1 MKMANKPLWSQ
12 AQMEIVMHEKGA
24 LRVCAGPGTG
34 KTTVM
39 VARAKRLCEKLVEPG
54 RVLIITYSRRAA
66 DEIREQFE
74 KNRAPVVKTL
84 HAIGLPDYP
93 TQSRI
98 DRREEAGNTCRP
110 YAHFAGIAYCA
121 SQNPADRYFQSD
133 TMDSVY
139 GKSS

>member
-1 MKMANKPLWSQ
+1 MKMASKPLWSQ
-12 AQMEIVMHEKGA
+12 AEKEIVMHEKGA
-24 LRVCAGPGTG
+24 LRVCAGPRTG

-84 HAIGLPDYP
+84 HAIGYQIIQRNHAL
-93 TQSRI
+93 I
-98 DRREEAGNTCRP
+98 GEKKLA
-110 YAHFAGIAYCA
+110 
-121 SQNPADRYFQSD
+121 
-133 TMDSVY
+133 
-139 GKSS
+139 

>member
-1 MKMANKPLWSQ
+1 MKMASKPLWSQ
-12 AQMEIVMHEKGA
+12 AQKEIVMHEKGA

-84 HAIGLPDYP
+84 HAIGYQIIQRNHALIGEKKLA
-93 TQSRI
+93 TH
-98 DRREEAGNTCRP
+98 
-110 YAHFAGIAYCA
+110 AHFAGIAYCA
-121 SQNPADRYFQSD
+121 SQNPTDRYFQSD